1 MGVSRSQGYTRVG
14 MPDSGHSYGLTG
26 NSAYQKSL
34 DQMGSFNTF
43 SLGSGS
49 GHYGQGGKAQPAM
62 PDIAPRYA
70 YDDQGSTHQLNI
82 DAATDAADT
91 LKQYGDKLFDVFD
104 NYQPN
109 FQYLGDNATVSDAQL
124 ESRLG
129 EAISDYQANAD
140 LQQAEYERDMRRM
153 GVNPN
158 SARFAGFGT
167 SNALHKAAGLSAIQN
182 QVRDT
187 AREESWNRNLDVAEL
202 GLDTARTATDGVS
215 SAANVY
221 KLAADMY
228 TDNKI
233 KYDQLNEAAR
243 QFDVGYGF
251 RQDEMK
257 LAAQNQAFNQ
267 AQQRWQHGLV
277 HKYENNGKW
286 NYSETVDYEY

>member
-1 MGVSRSQGYTRVG
+1 MGMSRSQGYTRIG
-14 MPDSGHSYGLTG
+14 RPDSGNSYGLTG

-49 GHYGQGGKAQPAM
+49 NHFWRRNEAQPQM
-62 PDIAPRYA
+62 PDIPRRYA
-70 YDDQGSTHQLNI
+70 YDDSEQRYQLNI
-82 DAATDAADT
+82 DAATDVADK
-91 LKQYGDKLFDVFD
+91 LKDYGDKLFDVFD

-129 EAISDYQANAD
+129 EATSDYQANAD
-140 LQQAEYERDMRRM
+140 LQQSEYERDMRRM

-202 GLDTARTATDGVS
+202 GLDTAKTATDGLS
-215 SAANVY
+215 SAASVY
-221 KLAADMY
+221 KVAADMF

-243 QFDVGYGF
+243 QYDLGYGF
-251 RQDEMK
+251 KQDEMK

-267 AQQRWQHGLV
+267 AANRWQNGLV
-277 HKYENNGKW
+277 QTYDNNGQW
-286 NYSETVDYEY
+286 NYRESFDYEY

>member
-1 MGVSRSQGYTRVG
+1 MGIRRSQGLTRHQVT
-14 MPDSGHSYGLTG
+14 DQSYGLTG

-34 DQMGSFNTF
+34 DQMGDFNTF

-49 GHYGQGGKAQPAM
+49 NHFWTRNKPQPQM
-62 PDIAPRYA
+62 PDITPRYA
-70 YDDQGSTHQLNI
+70 YDDSEQRYKINV
-82 DAATDAADT
+82 DAATDVADK
-91 LKQYGDKLFDVFD
+91 LKDYGDKLFDVFD

-129 EAISDYQANAD
+129 EATSDYQANAD

-202 GLDTARTATDGVS
+202 GLNTAKVATDGVS

-233 KYDQLNEAAR
+233 KYDQLNETAR

-267 AQQRWQHGLV
+267 AAQRWQNGLV
-277 HKYENNGKW
+277 QHYENNGKP
-286 NYSETVDYEY
+286 NYRESFGYEY